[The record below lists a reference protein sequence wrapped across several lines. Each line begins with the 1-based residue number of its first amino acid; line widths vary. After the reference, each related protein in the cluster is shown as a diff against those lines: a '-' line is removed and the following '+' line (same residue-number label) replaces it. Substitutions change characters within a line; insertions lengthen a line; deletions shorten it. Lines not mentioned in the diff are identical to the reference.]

1 MEILK
6 NHFQEKKELTV
17 NVKMEVLNLNQAV
30 ALVEEKNVHIQKEMI
45 AMDLVKV
52 LEMAKESHL

>member
-6 NHFQEKKELTV
+6 NHFQVKKELTV

-30 ALVEEKNVHIQKEMI
+30 PLVVEKSVHIQKEMI
-45 AMDLVKV
+45 AMDHVKV
-52 LEMAKESHL
+52 LEMVKENHL

>member
-6 NHFQEKKELTV
+6 NHFQVKKELTV

-30 ALVEEKNVHIQKEMI
+30 ALVVEKNVHIQKEMI
-45 AMDLVKV
+45 AMDHVKV
-52 LEMAKESHL
+52 LEMVKENHL